1 MSPDKTRKTICNSRQ
16 EHFPDKIV
24 INQHEINN
32 QSFQALA
39 TRKDKEY
46 QNNSGKI
53 AKVAEDLHNIF
64 VPDAAMLGTAI
75 KVVRYVNCT
84 DPFESP

>member
-1 MSPDKTRKTICNSRQ
+1 MRLIINLFKPFPQEKAKNIKTI
-16 EHFPDKIV
+16 I
-24 INQHEINN
+24 
-32 QSFQALA
+32 QA
-39 TRKDKEY
+39 KF
-46 QNNSGKI
+46 

-84 DPFESP
+84 DSFESR

>member
-1 MSPDKTRKTICNSRQ
+1 MRLIINLFKPLPPEKTKNIKTIQ
-16 EHFPDKIV
+16 VKF
-24 INQHEINN
+24 
-32 QSFQALA
+32 
-39 TRKDKEY
+39 
-46 QNNSGKI
+46 

>member
-1 MSPDKTRKTICNSRQ
+1 MRLIINLFKPLPREKTKNIKTIQ
-16 EHFPDKIV
+16 VKF
-24 INQHEINN
+24 
-32 QSFQALA
+32 
-39 TRKDKEY
+39 
-46 QNNSGKI
+46 

-64 VPDAAMLGTAI
+64 VPDVAMLGTAI